1 MTPTGRHAAGAPS
14 GRFRRA
20 IMRALRIPAILGM
33 AAAVAGAATLTD
45 AGQARAQADP
55 CREYVVVFKTTSN
68 GSVTGPGTTTLDP
81 AGFSTDLR
89 DPVLHWV
96 GMGGV
101 VLPHTSATI
110 HYRDMSGAEVRTRTT
125 AQSDGGGVIRQDNIQ
140 NIMFWDVSDG
150 SQRIQVFADFHT
162 RCGGND
168 VVRSNVFAGTITTF
182 PTPPVRLN
190 PKYLV
195 IGVGYAPPGPSSVDY
210 GDSTSLASKLSLSS
224 SLQTGV
230 NVTTT
235 ETLNQSMPISTSSS
249 FSQRF
254 QDTRSNTVEKTTTND
269 IIIPGP
275 ANSLDGIDHRRDR
288 IFVLLN
294 PTFRISA
301 DSATSLLL
309 SPLDVD
315 PRDPVPVDIVQLS
328 VLELQTRS
336 FNPGDAS
343 RLQRSWSPSG
353 ALTDAD
359 FDSIVAR
366 DPFAGGATTIDPERF
381 DPLPDGFFNYTPAD
395 PGGQPITQRRTIR
408 FAAGTTVSGS
418 ATFTAGV
425 KFDTGTNQTETMR
438 DEAGVVF
445 DTLKTE
451 VKTTHTL
458 DVTAS
463 ISVDSTTTNT
473 ETTTISLTGPVA
485 GYQGPT
491 ALRAYRDKLYRTI
504 MFAFDPVATFEVV
517 APSPNQT
524 VTQGGG
530 AAFPISTQSDFGFQ
544 DPVSFDASVV
554 GLPAGAQA
562 SFSPASVTPP
572 GGTTLNVTT
581 TAQTPAGT
589 YPLTITARSGLIVR
603 HVTVSLVVNALP
615 FTLSATPSSRTVSS
629 GQSTTY
635 TVTVNAAGGFGG
647 PVQLSGPDGLP
658 PGASASFSPTTING
672 SGSATLT
679 VATSAG
685 TPAGTSSLTIRAA
698 GGGIT
703 RTAAVSLVVDNT
715 QEFDMA
721 VTPQAAGVFAGDTAL
736 YTITTTAINGFAG
749 SVSLAVSG
757 QPAGTTA
764 AFSVNPIAGAG
775 TSTLGIATTTATTP
789 GNYLLTITGTSGG
802 LSHGQTVTLTVSPPR
817 PDFTLAATPSTASV
831 PQGGAT
837 TYSVS
842 TAAVAGFSGG
852 IGLSVSGLP
861 AGATAGFSATPV
873 SPGSGSTLTVS
884 AGPSTPAG
892 TYQLAIVGAS
902 GSLSHGQVVTLTVTA
917 PAPDFTVA
925 ATPSSRSA
933 SQGGSTTFA
942 ISTAPVAGFTGGID
956 LGVTGLPA
964 GVTASY
970 SPDPVSAGSG
980 ATLTVSVGATAA
992 PGNYS
997 LTITGAGGGRSH
1009 SQVVSLSVT
1018 AAPSADFALT
1028 VDPTAMSVARG
1039 ASGAGWVQ
1047 TTSVGGAS
1055 DSPIDLS
1062 VSGLPAGVTVAFDA
1076 TEITVDSGVNM
1087 YPVVAA
1093 STAPGT
1099 YTITITGI
1107 GGSRTHSQQVTLTVT

>member
-1 MTPTGRHAAGAPS
+1 M
-14 GRFRRA
+14 
-20 IMRALRIPAILGM
+20 LRIPATLGL
-33 AAAVAGAATLTD
+33 AVAMAGTGTLVGG
-45 AGQARAQADP
+45 GQASAQAPP
-55 CREYVVVFKTTSN
+55 CQEYVVAFQTTSN
-68 GSVTGPGTTTLDP
+68 GSFTGPGTTT
-81 AGFSTDLR
+81 R
-89 DPVLHWV
+89 DPVGFSMDNRDSVHGYV

-101 VLPHTSATI
+101 VRPRRTATF
-110 HYRDMSGAEVRTRTT
+110 HYKDMSGVEVRTRTT
-125 AQSDGGGVIRQDNIQ
+125 APSDDGGVLRQDKPENV
-140 NIMFWDVSDG
+140 MFWDLSDG
-150 SQRIQVFADFHT
+150 SQKIQVFADFHT
-162 RCGGND
+162 RCGGDD
-168 VVRSNVFAGTITTF
+168 VTVTNVFVGTITTF

-195 IGVGYAPPGPSSVDY
+195 IGVGYAAPGPSTVDY
-210 GDSTSLASKLSLSS
+210 GDSTSFGSRLSFTS
-224 SLQTGV
+224 SLQTGTS
-230 NVTTT
+230 VTTT
-235 ETLNQSMPISTSSS
+235 ETLNQNAPISTTSS

-254 QDTRSNTVEKTTTND
+254 QDGRSNTVEKTTSND

-288 IFVLLN
+288 IFVWLN
-294 PTFRISA
+294 PTFRVSA
-301 DSATSLLL
+301 DSANSLLL
-309 SPLDVD
+309 NSLDVD
-315 PRDPVPVDIVQLS
+315 SRDPVPFDVVQLT
-328 VLELQTRS
+328 VAELQDRV
-336 FNPGDAS
+336 FDAGNAS
-343 RLQRSWSPSG
+343 RLERSWSPSG
-353 ALTDAD
+353 ALNNDD
-359 FDSIVAR
+359 FDRILLT
-366 DPFAGGATTIDPERF
+366 DPLAGGSTVIDPERF
-381 DPLPDGFFNYTPAD
+381 DPLPDGSFNYAPAD
-395 PGGQPITQRRTIR
+395 AGGLPITQRRTIR
-408 FAAGTTVSGS
+408 FSAGTTISGS

-445 DTLKTE
+445 DTLKTD
-451 VKTTHTL
+451 VKTTHML

-463 ISVDSTTTNT
+463 ISLDTTATTT

-504 MFAFDPVATFEVV
+504 MFAFDPVATFQIA
-517 APSPNQT
+517 APSPNRT
-524 VTQGGG
+524 VTQGDST
-530 AAFPISTQSDFGFQ
+530 AFPITTQSDFGFGN
-544 DPVSFDASVV
+544 PVSFDASVV

-562 SFSPASVTPP
+562 TFSPASVTPP

-581 TAQTPAGT
+581 TTQTPAGS

-603 HVTVSLVVNALP
+603 HLTVTLLVNALP
-615 FTLSATPSSRTVSS
+615 FTLSATPASQTVSS

-635 TVTVNAAGGFGG
+635 TVDVTAAGGFSG

-658 PGASASFSPTTING
+658 PGASASFSRTTING

-685 TPAGTSSLTIRAA
+685 TPAGTSNLTIRAT
-698 GGGIT
+698 GGNNVT
-703 RTAAVSLVVDNT
+703 RTAQVDLVVDNR
-715 QEFDMA
+715 QEFDLA

-736 YTITTTAINGFAG
+736 YTITTSAINGFAG
-749 SVSLAVSG
+749 SVNLAVTG

-775 TSTLGIATTTATTP
+775 TSTLGIATTASTTP
-789 GNYLLTITGTSGG
+789 GNYQLTITGTSGS
-802 LSHGQTVTLTVSPPR
+802 LSHSQTVTLTVSPPR
-817 PDFTLAATPSTASV
+817 PDFSLAATPSARSV
-831 PQGGAT
+831 TQGGTT
-837 TYSVS
+837 TYAVS
-842 TAAVAGFSGG
+842 TAAIAGFTGG

-884 AGPSTPAG
+884 TGPSTPAG

-917 PAPDFTVA
+917 PAPDFTLA

-933 SQGGSTTFA
+933 SQGGGTTYA
-942 ISTAPVAGFTGGID
+942 ISTAPVAGFTGSID

-970 SPDPVSAGSG
+970 GADPVSAGAN
-980 ATLTVSVGATAA
+980 ATLSVSVGATVA
-992 PGNYS
+992 PGSYS
-997 LTITGAGGGRSH
+997 LTITGTSGGLSH
-1009 SQVVSLSVT
+1009 SQVVTLSVT
-1018 AAPSADFALT
+1018 AAPSSDFTLT
-1028 VDPTAMSVARG
+1028 VDPTSTSIARG
-1039 ASGAGWVQ
+1039 QSGAGWVQ
-1047 TTSVGGAS
+1047 TTSVGAFA
-1055 DSPIDLS
+1055 DPIELS
-1062 VSGLPAGVTVAFDA
+1062 ASGLPAGVTVVFDT
-1076 TEITVDSGVNM
+1076 TEVTVDSGVNM